1 MTNKQALIITFAFFG
16 IILIALFSVI
26 AYAAPISNVL
36 GNILPISDSLYDIG
50 TSTDKFNRAFFNF
63 GTSSALSVYDNITIG
78 RTSTTTIYGNA
89 ATSTFSGG
97 IILSAGCFRD
107 LSGSCITSGVSTY
120 LALTDTQASFG
131 ANRIIFTNSGAT
143 ALTDDAGLV
152 FETVG
157 GGQLGIGL
165 ANPLTSFHIQAVD
178 TDNPSIF
185 IRDASANNI
194 AQLGDLGIVT
204 DNAGELALWDAS
216 AVQTV
221 QLSGEGSS
229 YFNSLNFGIGT
240 TSPASRLS
248 VHGTGYISSGLFVG
262 GTLTATSSAVLS
274 GGLTLTC
281 TACLTDTN
289 VADDITL
296 TNITQITNRAITDLT
311 GTLTVANGGTGNTTF
326 TSSQLLYGNGSLAL
340 SSVATTSL
348 TATSPL
354 SLSQSIS
361 VIGSSASALS
371 LSTTG
376 DWTGTLDLIEGAS
389 FLRSDASDNYTSGT
403 LTLDAGTSFVS
414 NITGTSTWAGGLQT
428 TAINATT
435 GTSTFIGIQAN
446 CIKNALGGC
455 ITTEANRSILV
466 ASSTLAYNGAFGTAG
481 TTTLVIANSVKATT
495 LTNMFCKTD
504 TGTAHIQFSDGTNKT
519 DVLACVTGGTTD
531 DGSIANN
538 TWTSREDFDLE
549 VGSSI
554 NAPNRITITIKL
566 REE

>member
-1 MTNKQALIITFAFFG
+1 VGRRFGHSVSTFFTHNFMTNKRALLLTFSFFG
-16 IILIALFSVI
+16 TLLIVLFSVV
-26 AYAAPISNVL
+26 AYAAPVSNVL
-36 GNILPISDSLYDIG
+36 GNILPISNGTYDIG
-50 TSTDKFNRAFFNF
+50 STTPSAEWKNIFTQNITVSGTCTGCGALSGGTAGWLTYWTSATVVSA
-63 GTSSALSVYDNITIG
+63 TSSPSV
-78 RTSTTTIYGNA
+78 TSLT
-89 ATSTFSGG
+89 
-97 IILSAGCFRD
+97 AG
-107 LSGSCITSGVSTY
+107 Y
-120 LALTDTQASFG
+120 
-131 ANRIIFTNSGAT
+131 
-143 ALTDDAGLV
+143 
-152 FETVG
+152 
-157 GGQLGIGL
+157 
-165 ANPLTSFHIQAVD
+165 
-178 TDNPSIF
+178 
-185 IRDASANNI
+185 
-194 AQLGDLGIVT
+194 
-204 DNAGELALWDAS
+204 
-216 AVQTV
+216 
-221 QLSGEGSS
+221 
-229 YFNSLNFGIGT
+229 
-240 TSPASRLS
+240 
-248 VHGTGYISSGLFVG
+248 
-262 GTLTATSSAVLS
+262 LTATSTTASTFAGS
-274 GGLTLTC
+274 ITAAGGLTLTC

-311 GTLTVANGGTGNTTF
+311 GTLTVGNGGTGQTSF

-354 SLSQSIS
+354 SLSQPIS
-361 VIGSSASALS
+361 VIGGSASALS
-371 LSTTG
+371 LSTAG

-481 TTTLVIANSVKATT
+481 TTTLIIANSVKATT
-495 LTNMFCKTD
+495 LTNIFCKTD

-519 DVLACVTGGTTD
+519 DVLACVTGGTAD

-554 NAPNRITITIKL
+554 NTPNRITITIKL
-566 REE
+566 RED